1 MKIIVNFQDN
11 IPLRGIHTFS
21 PGSSPLKIT
30 CLWTQRGNW
39 VPIQLQVLQPAAS
52 CIIQAKI
59 YFLQIWLTF
68 LFAFI
73 SLKHNKLQM
82 IQWGYHNCYGNLE
95 LRADFWLKTK
105 NGFIDNTAT
114 DEEKKTSNDW
124 V

>member
-1 MKIIVNFQDN
+1 MAIECQ
-11 IPLRGIHTFS
+11 
-21 PGSSPLKIT
+21 SSYRFYNRRPVALFKQKHI
-30 CLWTQRGNW
+30 
-39 VPIQLQVLQPAAS
+39 
-52 CIIQAKI
+52 
-59 YFLQIWLTF
+59 FLQIWLTF

-73 SLKHNKLQM
+73 SLKHNKLQI

-95 LRADFWLKTK
+95 LSADLWLKTK

>member
-1 MKIIVNFQDN
+1 MQGNRVPVLWKLPAYELNVAIECQ
-11 IPLRGIHTFS
+11 
-21 PGSSPLKIT
+21 SSY
-30 CLWTQRGNW
+30 RF
-39 VPIQLQVLQPAAS
+39 LQPAAS